1 MRPLGHVMAE
11 RPSVS
16 LLVRLDSR
24 ARQGLQQQ
32 IYDGIRRAILERV
45 IEPGARLP
53 SSRALAADLRV
64 SRTTS
69 LLALE
74 QLQAEGYLTTRA
86 GSGTYV
92 ALDLP
97 DERPRVPSDARTVR
111 GSHPPLS
118 RRGEALVGA
127 QPASRRVPGPPQ
139 PFRLGIP
146 AVDLFPVRL
155 WGQLYGRR
163 LRSVSVSRLD
173 YGEAAGAPELRRAI
187 AEHVRAARG
196 TRCEPE
202 QVFVMAGAQ
211 RAMDLLCQLLLD
223 PGDEAWM
230 EDPGYPGARYALTAA
245 GARIHP
251 VPVDASGL
259 DVGAGARQAARARL
273 VYVTPSHQFPLG
285 VPMSLPRRLALLEWA
300 SQAGAWVIEDDYD
313 AEFRYG
319 ARPIPCLHGLDVDGR
334 VIYVGSFS
342 KTLFPALRLGFMIVP
357 ADLQEKLVRVRRA
370 SEVHPPRLDQAVLA
384 DFMLGGHYE
393 RHLRRMRAA
402 YRERLEALEQAAER
416 SCGGAL
422 ALRHSRSGLHAVAD
436 LVESDARGVADVA
449 FERGVEAMPLAA
461 YHHGRRPGANALVL
475 GFGGVRPDSLPEGME
490 RLAAAIEAVRRSG
503 PIAAAP
509 TGSAAARAGAENR
522 GGARR
527 QQRARGARG

>member
-1 MRPLGHVMAE
+1 MRPLVQTMAQ
-11 RPSVS
+11 RPSIS

-24 ARQGLQQQ
+24 GREGLQQQ
-32 IYDGIRRAILERV
+32 IYWGIRRAILERV
-45 IEPGARLP
+45 IEPGARLS
-53 SSRALAADLRV
+53 SSRALASDLGV

-92 ALDLP
+92 ALELP
-97 DERPRVPSDARTVR
+97 DDPPRAPSEAKPGRTR
-111 GSHPPLS
+111 HPPLS
-118 RRGEALVGA
+118 KRGEALVA
-127 QPASRRVPGPPQ
+127 ARPASRRIPGPPR

-146 AVDLFPVRL
+146 AIDLFPVRL

-173 YGEAAGAPELRRAI
+173 YGEPAGFVELRRAI
-187 AEHVRAARG
+187 AEHVRAARA
-196 TRCEPE
+196 TRCEPD
-202 QVFVMAGAQ
+202 QVFVTAGAQ

-230 EDPGYPGARYALTAA
+230 EEPGYPGARYALTAA

-251 VPVDASGL
+251 VPVDAHGL
-259 DVGAGARQAARARL
+259 DVEAGARKAARARL

-285 VPMSLPRRLALLEWA
+285 VPMSLPRRLALLQWA
-300 SQAGAWVIEDDYD
+300 SRAGAWVIEDDYD

-334 VIYVGSFS
+334 VVYVGSFS

-357 ADLQEKLVRVRRA
+357 ADLHEKLVRARRA
-370 SEVHPPRLDQAVLA
+370 SELHPPRLDQAVLA
-384 DFMLGGHYE
+384 DFMLEGHYE

-402 YRERLEALEQAAER
+402 YRARLDALEQAAER

-422 ALRHSRSGLHAVAD
+422 RLRHSRTGLHT
-436 LVESDARGVADVA
+436 VADVVDADARRVASAA

-461 YHHGRRPGANALVL
+461 YHFGSRPGANALVL
-475 GFGGVRPDSLPEGME
+475 GFGGVRPDSLPDGME
-490 RLAAAIEAVRRSG
+490 RLAAAIESARRTG
-503 PIAAAP
+503 PI
-509 TGSAAARAGAENR
+509 
-522 GGARR
+522 
-527 QQRARGARG
+527 RGARTGSGAARRGR